1 VVRALSL
8 AVPPG
13 QYSDA
18 AALRT
23 AGAKDSIPP
32 GRERPG
38 FLERSKV
45 KISELMNSPP
55 IAIPP
60 EATVQEAA
68 VRMEEDAV
76 GAVLVADKGV
86 LRGIVTDRDLAVR
99 AIAHG
104 RDPEE
109 TAVCELM
116 SAPVTTIEVTDD
128 VDTVYH
134 RFRRSAIRRLPVV
147 DGDQLV
153 GVLSLDD
160 LLMDVFQRMADLLGP
175 VAWSVL
181 REPPGDTGM
190 ACD

>member
-1 VVRALSL
+1 M
-8 AVPPG
+8 
-13 QYSDA
+13 
-18 AALRT
+18 
-23 AGAKDSIPP
+23 
-32 GRERPG
+32 
-38 FLERSKV
+38 

-55 IAIPP
+55 VVIAP

-76 GAVLVADKGV
+76 GTVLVAEEGV

-109 TAVCELM
+109 TAVRELM
-116 SAPVTTIEVTDD
+116 SAPVVTVEVTDD
-128 VDTVYH
+128 VDVVYH
-134 RFRRSAIRRLPVV
+134 RFRRSAIRRLPVL

-181 REPPGDTGM
+181 REPPADVGM
-190 ACD
+190 AYD